1 LTASN
6 VIRFPLWL
14 VERRGECVQGP
25 AAPVI
30 VLPVIRIE
38 RSMLISSTSS
48 EAEKIN
54 TTRQKRRLRKRRAKR

>member
-1 LTASN
+1 MN

-25 AAPVI
+25 PAPVI

-38 RSMLISSTSS
+38 RDHIGDAADMIENGKPTP
-48 EAEKIN
+48 KP
-54 TTRQKRRLRKRRAKR
+54 RGKRRAKR